1 MPSYFLSCVYTVMS
15 LRVTILSSFSLWTTK
30 LKRDK
35 NKCRK
40 KTCNKVKTNQRG
52 TTRTDGHSV
61 PLVWSADRL
70 RSWEVLI
77 PPPPHPILVGY
88 LSITGLLPVVWQ
100 IYEFHSDSNVS
111 GTEVNTGFVQIFGS
125 KIQVFFQTIISF
137 SRLRLGDQQRS

>member
-1 MPSYFLSCVYTVMS
+1 MS
-15 LRVTILSSFSLWTTK
+15 LRLTILSSFSLSTTK

-61 PLVWSADRL
+61 PLVWSAERL

-77 PPPPHPILVGY
+77 PPPPPPPLLVGY

-100 IYEFHSDSNVS
+100 IYEFHSDSNVN

-125 KIQVFFQTIISF
+125 KIQVFFQTQGRWSTEILRMQEQSF
-137 SRLRLGDQQRS
+137 FHCTLQTYG